1 MAGRASFIELSRRA
15 LAGDEDA
22 LISLRTEDADVPD
35 KDLLR
40 RAQNRIN
47 RLDQQEARVP
57 VEKPQPSIKAYH
69 GTPHV
74 FPNAQVVLDIDT
86 GMEYVRRMDDPII
99 KNLMTKE
106 PDRFQVLQENELGVF
121 DLSKVGTGEGAQAY
135 GYGGYLA
142 GGKETARGY
151 RSSLLGQH
159 GIEDTITIDGKPLSD
174 LYTDLMNQEAKGAS
188 DANEKMQILEDLEFG
203 GDVLAVEEA
212 IKAKDYSDAT
222 VKWFDSIKPTIER
235 PGALYEVNINA
246 DKSDLLDWD
255 AEYADQSGKVK
266 NSIEKYRDGIEQ
278 FLEDYTTISPDL
290 DSLDGQYIYNT
301 MRRAL
306 EYDYIDVP
314 KDIMSAIEQGSSDK
328 AVSMLLN
335 RDGVMGINYL
345 DGVSRRKGE
354 GINNYVI
361 FDPKILEISKK
372 YGVSIPLAGAL
383 LANTEETQAQ
393 NLDDININEA
403 LDFWEPEF
411 FQDDL
416 DPQVLEAR
424 EQANTES
431 GAYAQ
436 LMADKRAREAATET
450 AEADQIATRDLA
462 VLGPGG
468 TAVAGLSKIIDLDPV
483 GTVIELPRQILAGS
497 LDALTEAAT
506 TLNEMFPLGPEEGFQ
521 FEIEAEPRTVLGAG
535 ARGIS
540 QFMTGFIPALKA
552 VKTLKIAETARKAGK
567 AAGAAGTIT
576 EGAIAGALTDAFAFD
591 PDEERL
597 SNLIKDLGIETP
609 VTDYLAASPDDTRAE
624 GRVKNALEGL
634 ALGGIADGLMTA
646 FRMYK
651 ARKPIQEAAQE
662 QGKSVDE
669 LVNEAMQSYKGGA
682 DYVEPALRMPEDQ
695 EFLPFDEALD
705 VVQPT
710 IRLNAPSGSTLA
722 DPEDA
727 QNINLGRL
735 DTTDDVKDLLD
746 SVAIADADTIN
757 EARGQKI
764 TNAELVDLAEQVGMT
779 PEMLLKRR
787 PREAFTAEEALAA
800 RQILVASGE
809 NIIRLAKQAEVGG
822 DLELALL
829 RRAMA
834 QHQAIQHQVAGMTA
848 EAGRA
853 LQSFRIQAAST
864 KEQQRAIEDAIN
876 DSGGF
881 DINKQL
887 AKRLGQLENSKE
899 VGQVLSQMHGN
910 RWWNAS
916 SELFINGIL
925 SGAPTHMANVS
936 SNLFVNAL
944 TVSERKVAS
953 LFGDSIQPGE
963 ADAMLVGM
971 VHGMRDGFRLG
982 WQALRT
988 GEPSD
993 QFVKIDTNKYK
1004 AIAGEKFGLT
1014 GPLGRVVDYMGI
1026 AIRTSGRLLTAE
1038 DEFFKAVGY
1047 RMELHAQAYRTAFN
1061 EGLTGDEAAARVA
1074 EIINNPPQNIKM
1086 ASIDAA
1092 RYGTFTNS
1100 VEGMKI
1106 RRTKGLREAAERG
1119 KAEIPESR
1127 VILPFISTPSNIM
1140 SFGLERTPISMFSRG
1155 VKEELEAGGARR
1167 DLALAKIATGSM
1179 IMAVSADLALSGS
1192 ITGGGPANRDMK
1204 NLLRATGWQPYSI
1217 KVGNTYYAYNRLDP
1231 LGMTIGLAADM
1242 TEIIGQK
1249 DEYDAQQIAVAT
1261 TLALF
1266 QNLSSKT
1273 YLSSFTE
1280 FLDAFMSASD
1290 DPDSQNYKMER
1301 WLNRAAGGF
1310 IPFSSAMRS
1319 VERVMDPTVRIGF
1332 DQGTIN
1338 NFLRRVQTGIPGYSE
1353 DLPPR
1358 RNIFGDIIVLEGG
1371 IGPDIMS
1378 PVYQSEVKDNPVAE
1392 EMVRQRALAGMP
1404 RANIRGVDLDPWQY
1418 DRYVQLTA
1426 GVGDDGTPSLYFKL
1440 DELIH
1445 SPRYKRMTD
1454 GRDGTKRKEILSV
1467 IDKYRT
1473 SAREALLREDVSLK
1487 LAIQNAEK
1495 EKQNKARGN

>member
-57 VEKPQPSIKAYH
+57 SRKTQSSATPAYKDEVSRSVAREFFVKEVQNSGLESGAYIDEFDIDELTVGPEAKRLLRALERDDYLGFDRIDDVFVQLFDEGGLEDFDPSPQLKSAFGRYLNEATGMTDSGISYSDKPKPKAQPSIKAYH
-69 GTPHV
+69 GSPY
-74 FPNAQVVLDIDT
+74 Q
-86 GMEYVRRMDDPII
+86 
-99 KNLMTKE
+99 
-106 PDRFQVLQENELGVF
+106 F
-121 DLSKVGTGEGAQAY
+121 DEFDAKKIGTGEGAQAY
-135 GYGGYLA
+135 GYGLYFA
-142 GGKETARGY
+142 EAEDVARGY
-151 RSSLLGQH
+151 KEALTNPR
-159 GIEDTITIDGKPLSD
+159 IEVGGKPADLIYTADIRERFADLYDEVGDEVSQERLDIILSNMSQANTASD
-174 LYTDLMNQEAKGAS
+174 LENVLSSFRPEERRLFEKYVRPRAEFVEPKGA
-188 DANEKMQILEDLEFG
+188 
-203 GDVLAVEEA
+203 V
-212 IKAKDYSDAT
+212 
-222 VKWFDSIKPTIER
+222 
-235 PGALYEVNINA
+235 YEVKIQAGQDELINWDRPVKEQPPRIRDA
-246 DKSDLLDWD
+246 LLKLEGVDENTKGEF
-255 AEYADQSGKVK
+255 AYYRLAPQATGKEAQQQATERAKELGIKGIKYADG
-266 NSIEKYRDGIEQ
+266 
-278 FLEDYTTISPDL
+278 F
-290 DSLDGQYIYNT
+290 
-301 MRRAL
+301 
-306 EYDYIDVP
+306 
-314 KDIMSAIEQGSSDK
+314 
-328 AVSMLLN
+328 
-335 RDGVMGINYL
+335 
-345 DGVSRRKGE
+345 SRKTE
-354 GINNYVI
+354 GGTSNFVV
-361 FDPKILEISKK
+361 FDPRIIEISKK

-393 NLDDININEA
+393 NLDDININKIPE
-403 LDFWEPEF
+403 FWEPEF

-424 EQANTES
+424 EQASTES

-436 LMADKRAREAATET
+436 LMADKRAGEAAAET

-462 VLGPGG
+462 RLGPGG
-468 TAVAGLSKIIDLDPV
+468 TAVAGLSKLIDLDPV

-779 PEMLLKRR
+779 PEMLLRRR

-853 LQSFRIQAAST
+853 LQSFRIQAQST

-925 SGAPTHMANVS
+925 SGAPTHMANVT

-971 VHGMRDGFRLG
+971 VHGIRDGFRLG

-993 QFVKIDTNKYK
+993 KFVKIDTNKYK

-1014 GPLGRVVDYMGI
+1014 GPLGRAVDYIGI

-1204 NLLRATGWQPYSI
+1204 ALLRTTGWQPYSI
-1217 KVGNTYYAYNRLDP
+1217 KVGDKYYAYNRLDP

-1249 DEYDAQQIAVAT
+1249 DEYDAQQIAVAAS
-1261 TLALF
+1261 LAVA

-1280 FLDAFMSASD
+1280 FLDAFLSSSD
-1290 DPDSQNYKMER
+1290 DPDSQNYKLER
-1301 WLNRAAGGF
+1301 WL
-1310 IPFSSAMRS
+1310 I
-1319 VERVMDPTVRIGF
+1319 
-1332 DQGTIN
+1332 
-1338 NFLRRVQTGIPGYSE
+1338 
-1353 DLPPR
+1353 
-1358 RNIFGDIIVLEGG
+1358 
-1371 IGPDIMS
+1371 
-1378 PVYQSEVKDNPVAE
+1378 K
-1392 EMVRQRALAGMP
+1392 
-1404 RANIRGVDLDPWQY
+1404 
-1418 DRYVQLTA
+1418 
-1426 GVGDDGTPSLYFKL
+1426 
-1440 DELIH
+1440 
-1445 SPRYKRMTD
+1445 
-1454 GRDGTKRKEILSV
+1454 
-1467 IDKYRT
+1467 
-1473 SAREALLREDVSLK
+1473 
-1487 LAIQNAEK
+1487 
-1495 EKQNKARGN
+1495 

>member
-57 VEKPQPSIKAYH
+57 IEKPQPSIKAYH
-69 GTPHV
+69 GSPYQ
-74 FPNAQVVLDIDT
+74 FEQFDI
-86 GMEYVRRMDDPII
+86 EKI
-99 KNLMTKE
+99 
-106 PDRFQVLQENELGVF
+106 
-121 DLSKVGTGEGAQAY
+121 GTGEGAQAY
-135 GYGGYLA
+135 GYGLYFA
-142 GGKETARGY
+142 ESEDVARGY
-151 RSSLLGQH
+151 REALTNPR
-159 GIEDTITIDGKPLSD
+159 IEVGGKPADLIYTADIRERFADLYDEVGDEISQERLDIILSNMSQANTESD
-174 LYTDLMNQEAKGAS
+174 LENVLSSFRPEERRLFETYVRPRSEFVEPEGA
-188 DANEKMQILEDLEFG
+188 
-203 GDVLAVEEA
+203 V
-212 IKAKDYSDAT
+212 
-222 VKWFDSIKPTIER
+222 
-235 PGALYEVNINA
+235 YEVQIQAGQDELINWDRPVA
-246 DKSDLLDWD
+246 EQPPKVRDALLKLEGVDENTKGEFAYYRLAPQATGKEAQKKATD
-255 AEYADQSGKVK
+255 RAKELGIKGIRYADG
-266 NSIEKYRDGIEQ
+266 
-278 FLEDYTTISPDL
+278 F
-290 DSLDGQYIYNT
+290 
-301 MRRAL
+301 
-306 EYDYIDVP
+306 
-314 KDIMSAIEQGSSDK
+314 
-328 AVSMLLN
+328 
-335 RDGVMGINYL
+335 
-345 DGVSRRKGE
+345 SRKTE
-354 GINNYVI
+354 GGTSNFVV
-361 FDPKILEISKK
+361 FDPRIIEISRQ
-372 YGVSIPLAGAL
+372 YGISIPLAGAL

-393 NLDDININEA
+393 NLDDINLNEIPQ
-403 LDFWEPEF
+403 FWEPEF

-416 DPQVLEAR
+416 DSQVLEAR
-424 EQANTES
+424 EQANADS
-431 GAYAQ
+431 GPYAQ

-462 VLGPGG
+462 RLGPGG

-540 QFMTGFIPALKA
+540 QFMTGFIPALKG

-567 AAGAAGTIT
+567 AAGAAGAIT

-634 ALGGIADGLMTA
+634 ALGGLADGLMTA

-682 DYVEPALRMPEDQ
+682 DYVEPALRMPEGQD
-695 EFLPFDEALD
+695 FLPFDEALD

-710 IRLNAPSGSTLA
+710 IRLDAPSGSTLA

-764 TNAELVDLAEQVGMT
+764 TNAELVELADQVGMT
-779 PEMLLKRR
+779 PEMLLRRR

-853 LQSFRIQAAST
+853 LQSFRIQAQST

-910 RWWNAS
+910 RWWNAG
-916 SELFINGIL
+916 SEMFINGIL
-925 SGAPTHMANVS
+925 SGAPTHMANVT

-953 LFGDSIQPGE
+953 MFGDSIQPGE

-1014 GPLGRVVDYMGI
+1014 GPIGRAVDYMGI

-1061 EGLTGDEAAARVA
+1061 EGLTGDKAAARVA

-1086 ASIDAA
+1086 AAIDAA

-1106 RRTKGLREAAERG
+1106 RRVKGLREAAERG

-1140 SFGLERTPISMFSRG
+1140 SYGLERTPISMFSRG

-1204 NLLRATGWQPYSI
+1204 ALLRTTGWQPYSI
-1217 KVGNTYYAYNRLDP
+1217 KVGDKYYAYNRLDP

-1249 DEYDAQQIAVAT
+1249 DEYDAQQIAVAAS
-1261 TLALF
+1261 LAVF

-1290 DPDSQNYKMER
+1290 DPDSQNYKLER
-1301 WLNRAAGGF
+1301 WFSRAAGGF
-1310 IPFSSAMRS
+1310 IPFSSAFRS
-1319 VERVMDPTVRIGF
+1319 VERVMDPTVRMGF
-1332 DQGTIN
+1332 DQGAIN

-1392 EMVRQRALAGMP
+1392 EMVRQRALSGMP

-1426 GVGDDGTPSLYFKL
+1426 GIDVAGKPTLYRKL
-1440 DELIH
+1440 DELMR
-1445 SPRYKRMTD
+1445 SPGYKRMSD
-1454 GRDGTKRKEILSV
+1454 GRDGMKRKAILSM
-1467 IDKYRT
+1467 IDKYRA

-1487 LAIQNAEK
+1487 LAIQNAEA
-1495 EKQNKARGN
+1495 EKRKKARGN

>member
-57 VEKPQPSIKAYH
+57 IEKPQPSIKAYH
-69 GTPHV
+69 GSPYQ
-74 FPNAQVVLDIDT
+74 FDEFDI
-86 GMEYVRRMDDPII
+86 EKI
-99 KNLMTKE
+99 
-106 PDRFQVLQENELGVF
+106 
-121 DLSKVGTGEGAQAY
+121 GTGEGAQAY
-135 GYGGYLA
+135 GYGLYFA
-142 GGKETARGY
+142 EAEDVARGY
-151 RSSLLGQH
+151 KEALTNPR
-159 GIEDTITIDGKPLSD
+159 IEVGGKPADLIYTADIRERFADLYDEVGDEISQERLDIILSNMSQANTASD
-174 LYTDLMNQEAKGAS
+174 LENVLSSFRPEERQLFETYVRPRSEFVEPEGAMY
-188 DANEKMQILEDLEFG
+188 EVQ
-203 GDVLAVEEA
+203 
-212 IKAKDYSDAT
+212 IKAGQDELINWDRPVREQPPKIRDALLKLESVDENT
-222 VKWFDSIKPTIER
+222 KGEFAYYRLAPQATGKEAQQQATDRAKELGIKGI
-235 PGALYEVNINA
+235 
-246 DKSDLLDWD
+246 K
-255 AEYADQSGKVK
+255 YADG
-266 NSIEKYRDGIEQ
+266 
-278 FLEDYTTISPDL
+278 F
-290 DSLDGQYIYNT
+290 
-301 MRRAL
+301 
-306 EYDYIDVP
+306 
-314 KDIMSAIEQGSSDK
+314 
-328 AVSMLLN
+328 
-335 RDGVMGINYL
+335 
-345 DGVSRRKGE
+345 SRKTE
-354 GINNYVI
+354 GGTSNFVV
-361 FDPKILEISKK
+361 FDPRIIEISKK

-393 NLDDININEA
+393 NLDDININEMPQ
-403 LDFWEPEF
+403 FWEPEF
-411 FQDDL
+411 FQDNL
-416 DPQVLEAR
+416 DSQVLEAR
-424 EQANTES
+424 EQAIAES
-431 GAYAQ
+431 GSYAQ
-436 LMADKRAREAATET
+436 IIANKRAREAATET
-450 AEADQIATRDLA
+450 AEADQIATRERA
-462 VLGPGG
+462 RLGPGG
-468 TAVAGLSKIIDLDPV
+468 TAVVGLSKLMDLEPV
-483 GTVIELPRQILAGS
+483 GTAIELPRQILAGS

-597 SNLIKDLGIETP
+597 SNLIKDLGIETS

-634 ALGGIADGLMTA
+634 ALGGLADGLMTA

-651 ARKPIQEAAQE
+651 ARKPIQEAAEE
-662 QGKSVDE
+662 QGKSLDE
-669 LVNEAMQSYKGGA
+669 LVSEAMQSYKGGA
-682 DYVEPALRMPEDQ
+682 DYVEPALRMPEGQ

-710 IRLNAPSGSTLA
+710 IRLDAPSGSTLA

-735 DTTDDVKDLLD
+735 NTTDDVKDLID
-746 SVAIADADTIN
+746 SVAIADADKIN
-757 EARGQKI
+757 ETRGQKI
-764 TNAELVDLAEQVGMT
+764 TNAELVELAEQVGMT
-779 PEMLLKRR
+779 PEMLLRRR

-809 NIIRLAKQAEVGG
+809 NIIRLAKQADVGG

-853 LQSFRIQAAST
+853 LQSFRIQAQST

-887 AKRLGQLENSKE
+887 AKRLSQLENSKE

-925 SGAPTHMANVS
+925 SGAPTHMANMV

-993 QFVKIDTNKYK
+993 KFVKIDTNKYK

-1014 GPLGRVVDYMGI
+1014 GPIGRVVDYIGI

-1086 ASIDAA
+1086 AAIDTA

-1106 RRTKGLREAAERG
+1106 RRVKGLREAAERG

-1140 SFGLERTPISMFSRG
+1140 SYGLERTPISMFSRG
-1155 VKEELEAGGARR
+1155 VKEELEAGGARK

-1217 KVGNTYYAYNRLDP
+1217 KVGDTYYAYNRLDP

-1249 DEYDAQQIAVAT
+1249 DEYDAQQIAVAA
-1261 TLALF
+1261 TLAVA

-1310 IPFSSAMRS
+1310 VPFSSAMRS
-1319 VERVMDPTVRIGF
+1319 VEKVMDPTVRIGF
-1332 DQGTIN
+1332 DQATIN

-1392 EMVRQRALAGMP
+1392 EMIRQRALAGMP
-1404 RANIRGVDLDPWQY
+1404 RANIRGVELDPWQY

-1426 GVGDDGTPSLYFKL
+1426 GVGDDGRPSLYFQL

-1445 SPRYKRMTD
+1445 SPKYKRMSD
-1454 GRDGTKRKEILSV
+1454 GRDGMKRKAILSM
-1467 IDKYRT
+1467 IDNYRR

-1487 LAIQNAEK
+1487 LAIQNAEA
-1495 EKQNKARGN
+1495 EKRKKARGN